1 LEERRSLAKKFSF
14 ASQMTQ
20 SDARDFRAFFP
31 EFCSFSI
38 VSTLSSLEQRAVRRK
53 ESTLEVVNRNTEFK
67 RANSLGAREQANQQF
82 ELFMPIFRMFYLS
95 ALALVAQYEKTLK

>member
-1 LEERRSLAKKFSF
+1 
-14 ASQMTQ
+14 MTQ
-20 SDARDFRAFFP
+20 SDARDFRAFYP

-38 VSTLSSLEQRAVRRK
+38 VSTLSCLEHRSIRRK

-82 ELFMPIFRMFYLS
+82 DVFMPIFRMFYLS